1 MTVEER
7 INELQKQIDE
17 LKAEI
22 KNGNGVFKR
31 VDTGKEY
38 YTLQIESGELKPFH
52 TTEEYEHFDDC
63 RFDNNN
69 YFYTEE
75 RAKEVAEKIN
85 ALLKL
90 ERIYDTL
97 CPEYKPNWCNSNEF
111 KWFIT
116 NNYSE
121 NDANYDARAINAYY
135 KIPTITY
142 FPEDKIEEAIK
153 LYEKMT

>member
-7 INELQKQIDE
+7 IAELQKQIDE
-17 LKAEI
+17 LKAEV

-31 VDTGKEY
+31 ADTGKEY
-38 YTLQIESGELKPFH
+38 YTLQIENGELKPFR

-75 RAKEVAEKIN
+75 RVKEVAEKIN

-97 CPEYKPNWCNSNEF
+97 CPDYKPDWNNKSEE
-111 KWFIT
+111 KWFVTDNEIDG
-116 NNYSE
+116 NVYHIYN
-121 NDANYDARAINAYY
+121 
-135 KIPTITY
+135 TISKNPVATY
-142 FPEDKIEEAIK
+142 FPTDKIDEAVK
-153 LYEKMT
+153 LYKKMS